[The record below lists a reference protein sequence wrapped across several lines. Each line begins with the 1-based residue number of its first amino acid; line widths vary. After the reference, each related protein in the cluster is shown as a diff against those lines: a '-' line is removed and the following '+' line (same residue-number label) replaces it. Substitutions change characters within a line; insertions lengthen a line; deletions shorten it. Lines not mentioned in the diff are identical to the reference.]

1 MKKTINRFM
10 QSFTRKGQGFSRW
23 LVLIMALVMVL
34 TLAACGDKDPVDPNT
49 TDDSALVDPDDTEN
63 RVEPDPIVEPEGMEA
78 TFAKY
83 KDVYAWIDIPEFKT
97 ALGTSTDLSYPV
109 AQHPTDRGFYL
120 NRDLDGNNSKTGTLF
135 TEAVVEGKTING
147 LDLNDP
153 VTVIY
158 GHNMANRTMFGGL
171 QSYGETLKFDDNA
184 VLYIYQPGRQLTYKF
199 FACIPYDTS
208 HILYYHD
215 FKDEKVFNAF
225 FEALGKAASDPK
237 YKSDTNQN
245 AFYSA
250 EGCVNVDKTNLPQAG
265 DKVVVLSVCK
275 NGDDHHRY
283 LLMAKLVE
291 DSAAPITMTRGEA
304 EAAGIPADRI
314 QDKAAADAAAAAA
327 NVSAVEDAAANKT
340 DTASKTDTAKT
351 EHKG

>member
-49 TDDSALVDPDDTEN
+49 TDDPPLVDPNDTEN

-109 AQHPTDRGFYL
+109 AQHPTDRSFYL

-147 LDLNDP
+147 KDLNDP

-171 QSYGETLKFDDNA
+171 QTFLSKMDFSQQHLVYM
-184 VLYIYQPGRQLTYKF
+184 YQKDRRVTYQ
-199 FACIPYDTS
+199 IVGGVQYDLS
-208 HILYYHD
+208 HIIYYHD
-215 FKDEKVFNAF
+215 FSNDEVFNSF
-225 FEALGKAASDPK
+225 FDQLWKETDG
-237 YKSDTNQN
+237 T
-245 AFYSA
+245 
-250 EGCVNVDKTNLPQAG
+250 TNLDRANKPVAG
-265 DKVVVLSVCK
+265 DKVLILSVCK
-275 NGDDHHRY
+275 NGDDNHRY
-283 LLMAKLVE
+283 LVVCKMIE
-291 DSAAPITMTRGEA
+291 DT
-304 EAAGIPADRI
+304 ADPTTWPVA
-314 QDKAAADAAAAAA
+314 DTAAD
-327 NVSAVEDAAANKT
+327 ANKT
-340 DTASKTDTAKT
+340 DANK
-351 EHKG
+351 

>member
-49 TDDSALVDPDDTEN
+49 TDDPPLVDPNDTAN

-147 LDLNDP
+147 KDLNDP

-171 QSYGETLKFDDNA
+171 QTFLSKMDFSQQHLVYM
-184 VLYIYQPGRQLTYKF
+184 YQKDRRVTYQ
-199 FACIPYDTS
+199 IVGGVQYDLS
-208 HILYYHD
+208 HIIYYHD
-215 FKDEKVFNAF
+215 FSNDEVFNSF
-225 FEALGKAASDPK
+225 FDQLWKETDG
-237 YKSDTNQN
+237 T
-245 AFYSA
+245 
-250 EGCVNVDKTNLPQAG
+250 TNLDRANKPVAG
-265 DKVVVLSVCK
+265 DKVLILSVCK
-275 NGDDHHRY
+275 NGDDNHRY
-283 LLMAKLVE
+283 LVVCKMIE
-291 DSAAPITMTRGEA
+291 DT
-304 EAAGIPADRI
+304 ADPTTWPVA
-314 QDKAAADAAAAAA
+314 DTAADA
-327 NVSAVEDAAANKT
+327 NKT
-340 DTASKTDTAKT
+340 AA
-351 EHKG
+351 HA

>member
-34 TLAACGDKDPVDPNT
+34 TLAACGDKDPVDPDT
-49 TDDSALVDPDDTEN
+49 LDDPPLVDPNDTAN

-109 AQHPTDRGFYL
+109 AQHPSDRSFYL

-135 TEAVVEGKTING
+135 TEAVVEGKTINSK
-147 LDLNDP
+147 DLNDP

-171 QSYGETLKFDDNA
+171 QTFLSKMDFSQQHLVYM
-184 VLYIYQPGRQLTYKF
+184 YQKDRRVTYQ
-199 FACIPYDTS
+199 IVGGVQYDLS
-208 HILYYHD
+208 HIIYYHD
-215 FKDEKVFNAF
+215 FSNDEVFNSF
-225 FEALGKAASDPK
+225 FDQLWKETDG
-237 YKSDTNQN
+237 T
-245 AFYSA
+245 
-250 EGCVNVDKTNLPQAG
+250 TNLDRANKPVAG
-265 DKVVVLSVCK
+265 DKVLILSVCK
-275 NGDDHHRY
+275 NGDDNHRY
-283 LLMAKLVE
+283 LVVCKMIE
-291 DSAAPITMTRGEA
+291 DT
-304 EAAGIPADRI
+304 ADPTTWPVA
-314 QDKAAADAAAAAA
+314 DPAAD
-327 NVSAVEDAAANKT
+327 ANKT
-340 DTASKTDTAKT
+340 DANKTAANA
-351 EHKG
+351 

>member
-49 TDDSALVDPDDTEN
+49 TDDPPLVDPNDTAN

-109 AQHPTDRGFYL
+109 AQHPSDRSFYL

-147 LDLNDP
+147 KDLNDP

-171 QSYGETLKFDDNA
+171 QTFLSKMDFSQQHLVYM
-184 VLYIYQPGRQLTYKF
+184 YQKDRRVTYQ
-199 FACIPYDTS
+199 IVGGVQYDLS
-208 HILYYHD
+208 HIIYYHD
-215 FKDEKVFNAF
+215 FSNDEVFNSF
-225 FEALGKAASDPK
+225 FDQLWKETDG
-237 YKSDTNQN
+237 T
-245 AFYSA
+245 
-250 EGCVNVDKTNLPQAG
+250 TNLDRANKPVAG
-265 DKVVVLSVCK
+265 DKVLILSVCK
-275 NGDDHHRY
+275 NGDDNHRY
-283 LLMAKLVE
+283 LVVCKMIE
-291 DSAAPITMTRGEA
+291 DT
-304 EAAGIPADRI
+304 ADPTTWPVA
-314 QDKAAADAAAAAA
+314 DPAADT
-327 NVSAVEDAAANKT
+327 NKT
-340 DTASKTDTAKT
+340 NTNA
-351 EHKG
+351 

>member
-49 TDDSALVDPDDTEN
+49 TDDPPLVDPNDTAN

-147 LDLNDP
+147 KDLNDP

-171 QSYGETLKFDDNA
+171 QTFLSKMDFSQQHLVYM
-184 VLYIYQPGRQLTYKF
+184 YQKDRRVTYQ
-199 FACIPYDTS
+199 IVGGVQYDLS
-208 HILYYHD
+208 HIIYYHD
-215 FKDEKVFNAF
+215 FSNDEVFNSF
-225 FEALGKAASDPK
+225 FDQLWKETDG
-237 YKSDTNQN
+237 T
-245 AFYSA
+245 
-250 EGCVNVDKTNLPQAG
+250 TNLDRANKPVAG
-265 DKVVVLSVCK
+265 DKVLILSVCK
-275 NGDDHHRY
+275 NGDDNHRY
-283 LLMAKLVE
+283 LVVCKMIE
-291 DSAAPITMTRGEA
+291 DT
-304 EAAGIPADRI
+304 ADPTTWPLA
-314 QDKAAADAAAAAA
+314 DTAAD
-327 NVSAVEDAAANKT
+327 ANKT
-340 DTASKTDTAKT
+340 DANK
-351 EHKG
+351 

>member
-10 QSFTRKGQGFSRW
+10 KSLPRKGQGFSRW
-23 LVLIMALVMVL
+23 LVLMMALVMVL

-49 TDDSALVDPDDTEN
+49 TDDPPLVDPNDTAN

-109 AQHPTDRGFYL
+109 AQHPSDRSFYL

-147 LDLNDP
+147 KDLNDP

-171 QSYGETLKFDDNA
+171 QTFLSKMDFSQQHLVYM
-184 VLYIYQPGRQLTYKF
+184 YQKDRRVTYQ
-199 FACIPYDTS
+199 IVGGVQYDLS
-208 HILYYHD
+208 HIIYYHD
-215 FKDEKVFNAF
+215 FSNDEVFNSF
-225 FEALGKAASDPK
+225 FDQLWKETDG
-237 YKSDTNQN
+237 T
-245 AFYSA
+245 
-250 EGCVNVDKTNLPQAG
+250 TNLDRANKPVAG
-265 DKVVVLSVCK
+265 DKVLILSVCK
-275 NGDDHHRY
+275 NGDDNHRY
-283 LLMAKLVE
+283 LVVCKMIE
-291 DSAAPITMTRGEA
+291 DT
-304 EAAGIPADRI
+304 ADPTTWPVA
-314 QDKAAADAAAAAA
+314 DPAAD
-327 NVSAVEDAAANKT
+327 ANKT
-340 DTASKTDTAKT
+340 DANKTDANKT
-351 EHKG
+351 NTNA

>member
-1 MKKTINRFM
+1 MKNTINRFM

-23 LVLIMALVMVL
+23 LVLMMALVMVL

-49 TDDSALVDPDDTEN
+49 TDDPPLVDPNDTEN

-109 AQHPTDRGFYL
+109 AQHPSDRSFYL

-147 LDLNDP
+147 KDLNDP

-171 QSYGETLKFDDNA
+171 QTFLSKMDFSQQHLVYM
-184 VLYIYQPGRQLTYKF
+184 YQKDRRVTYQ
-199 FACIPYDTS
+199 IVGGVQYDLS
-208 HILYYHD
+208 HIIYYHD
-215 FKDEKVFNAF
+215 FSNDEVFNSF
-225 FEALGKAASDPK
+225 FDQLWKETDG
-237 YKSDTNQN
+237 T
-245 AFYSA
+245 
-250 EGCVNVDKTNLPQAG
+250 TNLDRANKPVAG
-265 DKVVVLSVCK
+265 DKVLILSVCK
-275 NGDDHHRY
+275 NGDDNHRY
-283 LLMAKLVE
+283 LVVCKMIE
-291 DSAAPITMTRGEA
+291 DT
-304 EAAGIPADRI
+304 ADPTTWPV
-314 QDKAAADAAAAAA
+314 ADA
-327 NVSAVEDAAANKT
+327 NKTAANKA
-340 DTASKTDTAKT
+340 DANKTAANKADANKTAANA
-351 EHKG
+351 

>member
-23 LVLIMALVMVL
+23 LVLILALVMVL

-49 TDDSALVDPDDTEN
+49 TDDPPLVDPDDTEN

-120 NRDLDGNNSKTGTLF
+120 NRDLDGNSSKTGTLF
-135 TEAVVEGKTING
+135 TEAVVEGKTINSR
-147 LDLNDP
+147 DLNDP

-171 QSYGETLKFDDNA
+171 QTFLSKMDFSQQHLVYM
-184 VLYIYQPGRQLTYKF
+184 YQKDRRITYQ
-199 FACIPYDTS
+199 IVGGVQYDLS
-208 HILYYHD
+208 HIIYYHD
-215 FKDEKVFNAF
+215 FSNEEVFNSF
-225 FEALGKAASDPK
+225 FDQLWKETDG
-237 YKSDTNQN
+237 T
-245 AFYSA
+245 
-250 EGCVNVDKTNLPQAG
+250 TNLDRANKPVAG
-265 DKVVVLSVCK
+265 DKVLILSVCK
-275 NGDDHHRY
+275 NGDDNHRY
-283 LLMAKLVE
+283 LVVCKMIE
-291 DSAAPITMTRGEA
+291 DT
-304 EAAGIPADRI
+304 ADPTTWPLA
-314 QDKAAADAAAAAA
+314 DTAAD
-327 NVSAVEDAAANKT
+327 ANKT
-340 DTASKTDTAKT
+340 DANK
-351 EHKG
+351 

>member
-49 TDDSALVDPDDTEN
+49 TDDPPLVDPNDTEN

-109 AQHPTDRGFYL
+109 AQHPSDRSFYL

-147 LDLNDP
+147 KDLNDP

-171 QSYGETLKFDDNA
+171 QTFLSKMDFSQQHLVYM
-184 VLYIYQPGRQLTYKF
+184 YQKDRRVTYQ
-199 FACIPYDTS
+199 IVGGVQYDLS
-208 HILYYHD
+208 HIIYYHD
-215 FKDEKVFNAF
+215 FSNDEVFNSF
-225 FEALGKAASDPK
+225 FDQLWKETDG
-237 YKSDTNQN
+237 T
-245 AFYSA
+245 
-250 EGCVNVDKTNLPQAG
+250 TNLDRANKPVAG
-265 DKVVVLSVCK
+265 DKVLILSVCK
-275 NGDDHHRY
+275 NGDDNHRY
-283 LLMAKLVE
+283 LVVCKMIE
-291 DSAAPITMTRGEA
+291 DT
-304 EAAGIPADRI
+304 ADPTTWPVA
-314 QDKAAADAAAAAA
+314 DPAAD
-327 NVSAVEDAAANKT
+327 ANKT
-340 DTASKTDTAKT
+340 DANK
-351 EHKG
+351 

>member
-10 QSFTRKGQGFSRW
+10 QSLPRKGQGFSRW
-23 LVLIMALVMVL
+23 LVLMMALVMVL

-49 TDDSALVDPDDTEN
+49 TDDPPLVDPNDTEN

-120 NRDLDGNNSKTGTLF
+120 NRDLDGNNSKAGTLF

-171 QSYGETLKFDDNA
+171 QTFLSKMDFSQQHLVYM
-184 VLYIYQPGRQLTYKF
+184 YQKDRRVTYQ
-199 FACIPYDTS
+199 IVGGVQYDLS
-208 HILYYHD
+208 HIIYYHD
-215 FKDEKVFNAF
+215 FSNDEVFNSF
-225 FEALGKAASDPK
+225 FDQLWKETDG
-237 YKSDTNQN
+237 T
-245 AFYSA
+245 
-250 EGCVNVDKTNLPQAG
+250 TNLDRANKPVAG
-265 DKVVVLSVCK
+265 DKVLILSVCK
-275 NGDDHHRY
+275 NGDDNHRY
-283 LLMAKLVE
+283 LVVCKMIE
-291 DSAAPITMTRGEA
+291 DT
-304 EAAGIPADRI
+304 ADPTTWPVA
-314 QDKAAADAAAAAA
+314 DPAAD
-327 NVSAVEDAAANKT
+327 ANKT
-340 DTASKTDTAKT
+340 DANKTNTNKT
-351 EHKG
+351 NTNA

>member
-1 MKKTINRFM
+1 MKNTINRFM
-10 QSFTRKGQGFSRW
+10 KSLPRKGQGFSRW
-23 LVLIMALVMVL
+23 LVLMMALVMVL

-49 TDDSALVDPDDTEN
+49 TDDPPLVDPNDTEN

-147 LDLNDP
+147 KDLNDP

-171 QSYGETLKFDDNA
+171 QTFLSKMDFSQQHLVYM
-184 VLYIYQPGRQLTYKF
+184 YQKDRRVTYQ
-199 FACIPYDTS
+199 IVGGVQYDLS
-208 HILYYHD
+208 HIIYYHD
-215 FKDEKVFNAF
+215 FSNDEVFNSF
-225 FEALGKAASDPK
+225 FDQLWKETDG
-237 YKSDTNQN
+237 T
-245 AFYSA
+245 
-250 EGCVNVDKTNLPQAG
+250 TNLDRANKPVAG
-265 DKVVVLSVCK
+265 DKVLILSVCK
-275 NGDDHHRY
+275 NGDDNHRY
-283 LLMAKLVE
+283 LVVCKMIE
-291 DSAAPITMTRGEA
+291 DT
-304 EAAGIPADRI
+304 ADPTTWPVA
-314 QDKAAADAAAAAA
+314 DPAAD
-327 NVSAVEDAAANKT
+327 ANKT
-340 DTASKTDTAKT
+340 DANK
-351 EHKG
+351 

>member
-1 MKKTINRFM
+1 MKNTINRFM

-49 TDDSALVDPDDTEN
+49 TDDPALVDPDDTEN

-171 QSYGETLKFDDNA
+171 QTFLSKMDFSQQHLVYM
-184 VLYIYQPGRQLTYKF
+184 YQKDRRVTYQ
-199 FACIPYDTS
+199 IVGGVQYDLS
-208 HILYYHD
+208 HIIYYHD
-215 FKDEKVFNAF
+215 FSNDEVFNSF
-225 FEALGKAASDPK
+225 FDQLWKETDG
-237 YKSDTNQN
+237 T
-245 AFYSA
+245 
-250 EGCVNVDKTNLPQAG
+250 TNLDRANKPVAG
-265 DKVVVLSVCK
+265 DKVLILSVCK
-275 NGDDHHRY
+275 NGDDNHRY
-283 LLMAKLVE
+283 LVVCKMIE
-291 DSAAPITMTRGEA
+291 DT
-304 EAAGIPADRI
+304 ADPTTWPV
-314 QDKAAADAAAAAA
+314 ADA
-327 NVSAVEDAAANKT
+327 NKTAANKT
-340 DTASKTDTAKT
+340 DANKTAANA
-351 EHKG
+351 

>member
-49 TDDSALVDPDDTEN
+49 TDDPPLVDPNDTEN

-109 AQHPTDRGFYL
+109 AQHPSDRGFYL
-120 NRDLDGNNSKTGTLF
+120 NRDLDGNSSKTGTLF

-147 LDLNDP
+147 KDLNDP

-171 QSYGETLKFDDNA
+171 QTFLSKMDFSQQHLVYM
-184 VLYIYQPGRQLTYKF
+184 YQKDRRVTYQ
-199 FACIPYDTS
+199 IVGGVQYDLS
-208 HILYYHD
+208 HIIYYHD
-215 FKDEKVFNAF
+215 FSNDEVFNSF
-225 FEALGKAASDPK
+225 FDQLWKETDG
-237 YKSDTNQN
+237 T
-245 AFYSA
+245 
-250 EGCVNVDKTNLPQAG
+250 TNLDRANKPVAG
-265 DKVVVLSVCK
+265 DKVLILSVCK
-275 NGDDHHRY
+275 NGDDNHRY
-283 LLMAKLVE
+283 LVVCKMIE
-291 DSAAPITMTRGEA
+291 DT
-304 EAAGIPADRI
+304 ADPTTWPVA
-314 QDKAAADAAAAAA
+314 DPAAD
-327 NVSAVEDAAANKT
+327 ANKT
-340 DTASKTDTAKT
+340 DANKTNTNA
-351 EHKG
+351 

>member
-49 TDDSALVDPDDTEN
+49 LDDPPLVDPNDTEN

-147 LDLNDP
+147 KDLNDP

-171 QSYGETLKFDDNA
+171 QTFLSKMDFSQQHLVYM
-184 VLYIYQPGRQLTYKF
+184 YQKDRRVTYQ
-199 FACIPYDTS
+199 IVGGVQYDLS
-208 HILYYHD
+208 HIIYYHD
-215 FKDEKVFNAF
+215 FSNEEVFNSF
-225 FEALGKAASDPK
+225 FDQLWKETDG
-237 YKSDTNQN
+237 T
-245 AFYSA
+245 
-250 EGCVNVDKTNLPQAG
+250 TNLDRANKPVAG
-265 DKVVVLSVCK
+265 DKVLILSVCK
-275 NGDDHHRY
+275 NGDDNHRY
-283 LLMAKLVE
+283 LVVCKMIE
-291 DSAAPITMTRGEA
+291 DT
-304 EAAGIPADRI
+304 ADPTTWPVA
-314 QDKAAADAAAAAA
+314 DPAAD
-327 NVSAVEDAAANKT
+327 ANKT
-340 DTASKTDTAKT
+340 DANT
-351 EHKG
+351 